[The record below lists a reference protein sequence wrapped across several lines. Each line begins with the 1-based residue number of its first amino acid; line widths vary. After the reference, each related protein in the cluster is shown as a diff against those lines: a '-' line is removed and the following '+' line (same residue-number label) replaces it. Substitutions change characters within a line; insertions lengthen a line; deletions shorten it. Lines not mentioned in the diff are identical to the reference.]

1 MAKGI
6 FAVLA
11 LIYFSIGESSFYLPI
26 KAANR
31 QSVNAISLTGI
42 GEFGLVRKERPGI
55 PSHFHT
61 GIDIKRPVKN
71 FEDEPIYSIHDGV
84 VISVRR
90 DGAYAQII
98 IEHGSSQK
106 FWTVYEHV
114 AGIKVHL
121 NEQVTPHSP
130 IARFMNINELN
141 KYGWQFDHFH
151 FEILKLKPTR
161 IKPGNSTPERHYSSY
176 SLTCFTKEELSKYFY
191 NPIEFLTREL
201 QSKRFTD

>member
-1 MAKGI
+1 MTKSI
-6 FAVLA
+6 IVTLA
-11 LIYFSIGESSFYLPI
+11 LFCVSAGKPSFYLPI
-26 KAANR
+26 KTADR

-61 GIDIKRPVKN
+61 GIDIKRPTKN

-84 VISVRR
+84 VISVRN
-90 DGAYAQII
+90 DGPYAQVI
-98 IEHGSSQK
+98 IEHGSSKK

-121 NEQVTPHSP
+121 NEQVTPHSA
-130 IARFMNINELN
+130 IARFMNRNELN

-151 FEILKLKPTR
+151 FEILKIKPTR
-161 IKPGNSTPERHYSSY
+161 IKPGNVNPERHYSSY
-176 SLTCFTKEELSKYFY
+176 SLTCFTKEDLSKYFH
-191 NPIEFLTREL
+191 NPIEFLKGE
-201 QSKRFTD
+201 FNF